1 MGHHLGS
8 KSSIVP
14 LIDRLNKYPIGLV
27 DSDKLREILSLLFDE
42 REAFVASRFPLE
54 EATLPELVR
63 LTKIPEVELL
73 PLLERMADKGLVM
86 DMPYGEEVYYLLL
99 PGLIGFFE
107 FTFMKNRTDL
117 PLERLAQLMR
127 EYLEES
133 QAGEFFGSKTPL
145 TRSLLYEEHIPVT
158 SEVTSYERARDIIRD
173 AGFGAVGMCYCRHK
187 KEHLDETCDKGAPV
201 DGICISLG
209 SAARF
214 MSRRGFAVEKNVDE
228 LLAVLDTAR
237 GYNLTH
243 ITDNIRHKPSFIC
256 NCCSCCCE
264 LLAGVQ
270 MGYHN
275 GIAKTGFRA
284 VINPEL
290 CNGCGVCFR
299 ACNVKAITLPE
310 GVTFAKGSARY
321 ALVSDTLCLGCGACI
336 SVCKQ
341 GALSM
346 VPAAERAVPP
356 LKRKDLY
363 VRILK
368 EKRRLTPFVISGVKK
383 SLRGLF
389 NRKQSEKIIPI
400 IKE

>member
-27 DSDKLREILSLLFDE
+27 DSEKLREILALLFDE
-42 REAFVASRFPLE
+42 REAFIASCFPLE

-63 LTKIPEVELL
+63 LTRIPVGELL
-73 PLLERMADKGLVM
+73 PLLEKMADKGLVM
-86 DMPYGEEVYYLLL
+86 DMPYGGEVYYLLL

-117 PLERLAQLMR
+117 PLERLALLMR

-133 QAGEFFGSKTPL
+133 QAAEFFGGKTPL

-158 SEVTSYERARDIIRD
+158 SEVTSHDRARDIIRE
-173 AGFGAVGMCYCRHK
+173 AGFGVVGMCYCRHK
-187 KEHLDETCDKGAPV
+187 KEHLGESCDKGAPT

-214 MSRRGFAVEKNVDE
+214 MARRGFAQEKSVDE
-228 LLAVLDTAR
+228 LLAVLDSAR
-237 GYNLTH
+237 DLNLTH

-284 VINPEL
+284 VIDRER
-290 CNGCGVCFR
+290 CTGCGACFR
-299 ACNVKAITLPE
+299 ACNVKAIALPP
-310 GVTFAKGSARY
+310 GVQFAQKTDRY
-321 ALVSDTLCLGCGACI
+321 AVADEEICLGCGACI
-336 SVCKQ
+336 AACKL

-346 VPAAERAVPP
+346 VPATNREAPP

-363 VRILK
+363 FRILK
-368 EKRRLTPFVISGVKK
+368 EKRRLAPFVISGIKK
-383 SLRGLF
+383 SLRSLF
-389 NRKQSEKIIPI
+389 AGKPAGKTIPI

>member
-27 DSDKLREILSLLFDE
+27 DSEKLREILGLLFDE
-42 REAFVASRFPLE
+42 REAFIASRFPLE
-54 EATLPELVR
+54 EATLPELELR
-63 LTKIPEVELL
+63 TKIPAAELL
-73 PLLERMADKGLVM
+73 PLLEKMADKGLVM
-86 DMPYGEEVYYLLL
+86 DMPYGGEVYYLLL

-107 FTFMKNRTDL
+107 FTFMKNRSDL
-117 PLERLAQLMR
+117 PLPRLALLMR

-158 SEVTSYERARDIIRD
+158 SEVTSYDRARDIIRE

-187 KEHLDETCDKGAPV
+187 KEHLDETCAKGAPT

-214 MSRRGFAVEKNVDE
+214 MSRRGFAQEKSTDE
-228 LLAVLDTAR
+228 LLAVLDNAR
-237 GYNLTH
+237 SMNLTH

-275 GIAKTGFRA
+275 GVAKTGFRA
-284 VINPEL
+284 VIDRER
-290 CNGCGVCFR
+290 CNGCGACFR
-299 ACNVKAITLPE
+299 ACNVSAIALPE
-310 GVTFAKGSARY
+310 GVRFEKKSNRY
-321 ALVSDTLCLGCGACI
+321 GVVADSICLGCGACI
-336 SVCKQ
+336 ESCKQ
-341 GALSM
+341 EALTM
-346 VPAAERAVPP
+346 VPAPRMVPP
-356 LKRKDLY
+356 HKRKDLY
-363 VRILK
+363 IRILK
-368 EKRRLTPFVISGVKK
+368 EKKRLTPFVVSGVKK
-383 SLRGLF
+383 SLSNF
-389 NRKQSEKIIPI
+389 FKIKPVRKTIPI